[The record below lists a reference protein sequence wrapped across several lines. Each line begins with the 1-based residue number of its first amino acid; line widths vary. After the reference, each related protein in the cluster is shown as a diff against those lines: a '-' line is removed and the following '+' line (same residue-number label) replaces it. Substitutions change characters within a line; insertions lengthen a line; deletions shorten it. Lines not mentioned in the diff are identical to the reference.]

1 VGSSIRCDRGVRRY
15 DEGLRTPQS
24 TSQLTGEFLHGKA
37 AHKNDDCAERDSI
50 GERLSAKEEVSQ
62 IGRGTAMISY
72 LDIFRI
78 ESSGVLWCGAVTTV
92 ETAEE
97 RIQKLADSSPGSYL
111 ILNQTTGQRIVVT
124 PGLAEQN

>member
-1 VGSSIRCDRGVRRY
+1 
-15 DEGLRTPQS
+15 
-24 TSQLTGEFLHGKA
+24 
-37 AHKNDDCAERDSI
+37 
-50 GERLSAKEEVSQ
+50 
-62 IGRGTAMISY
+62 MIPY

-92 ETAEE
+92 ETAQE

-124 PGLAEQN
+124 SGSAAQN